1 MPVRAE
7 PVAGPTGI
15 GSVFFLTQGV
25 QRRIDV
31 TLSHES
37 GDELRWERVVDM
49 QIGALP
55 PCPPDRQAR
64 STAMARSTW
73 WP

>member
-1 MPVRAE
+1 M
-7 PVAGPTGI
+7 
-15 GSVFFLTQGV
+15 FFLTQGV

-55 PCPPDRQAR
+55 PSPPDRPAR
-64 STAMARSTW
+64 STALARSTW
-73 WP
+73 WA